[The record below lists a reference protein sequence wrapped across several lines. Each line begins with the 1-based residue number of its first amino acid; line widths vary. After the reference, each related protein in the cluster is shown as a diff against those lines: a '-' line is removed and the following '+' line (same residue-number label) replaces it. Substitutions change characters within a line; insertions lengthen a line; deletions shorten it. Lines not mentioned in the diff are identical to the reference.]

1 MNTTQ
6 ILAETNEILLYTTPN
21 GDVKVE
27 VFLHNENLW
36 LTQKKMAELFDV
48 NIPAISK
55 HLNNIYEEDELQKS
69 STVSIL
75 ETVQNE
81 GKITHE
87 EAKEKA
93 FAEYDIFN
101 KTQSIESDFD
111 REVKKLLE
119 IKSEK

>member
-1 MNTTQ
+1 
-6 ILAETNEILLYTTPN
+6 
-21 GDVKVE
+21 
-27 VFLHNENLW
+27 LHNENLW